1 MRIGCTQARGG
12 GTERHGEEKDSAA
25 QQVGGQSS
33 EEAAFINTRE
43 GKGSCLASAAAQ
55 REGTGGKPYEKH
67 HGRVAVTTA
76 HPRPLF
82 GALNAR
88 RGADG
93 VTSASAL
100 TSEMTWPLAGT

>member
-1 MRIGCTQARGG
+1 MGKKRTVQHSKLEG
-12 GTERHGEEKDSAA
+12 KA
-25 QQVGGQSS
+25 QRKQLL
-33 EEAAFINTRE
+33 NTRE

-67 HGRVAVTTA
+67 RGRVAVTTA